1 MYHYVKEA
9 KSENSRLR
17 YLTVDQFKKQL
28 DFFDKKFGFMTI
40 EEFIY
45 NFKNKNN
52 SDKVLLTFDDGLL
65 DHYQNVFPIL
75 NERNIKGLF
84 FIPSSIL
91 KKNKILNVHRIHY
104 LLSRNNAK
112 KIYKRH

>member
-1 MYHYVKEA
+1 
-9 KSENSRLR
+9 
-17 YLTVDQFKKQL
+17 
-28 DFFDKKFGFMTI
+28 MTI

-84 FIPSSIL
+84 LYHLQF
-91 KKNKILNVHRIHY
+91 
-104 LLSRNNAK
+104 
-112 KIYKRH
+112 